1 MYLQS
6 LKIWPFAYR
15 KTKVTNYK
23 GQKENDPGICAL
35 NKENSSDKKVRKCQI
50 PWSTYTHYTFIS
62 VFHL

>member
-23 GQKENDPGICAL
+23 GQKENDPDISAL

-50 PWSTYTHYTFIS
+50 P
-62 VFHL
+62 